1 MILLIQYKTVRLYTP
16 FEHKN
21 FSIAAGAGDTGL
33 FVETLG
39 QKPDYWY
46 NFKNITDEFSPFS
59 RRFLSTAKLSTLEP
73 GFDKVTRFF
82 YHY

>member
-39 QKPDYWY
+39 QKPDCWY
-46 NFKNITDEFSPFS
+46 NLRTLPMNFP
-59 RRFLSTAKLSTLEP
+59 RFP
-73 GFDKVTRFF
+73 GGF
-82 YHY
+82 